1 MSSTTYVGTRYRNVS
16 KSPPGL
22 WPGLC
27 IVGICIPFLVSG
39 VLKAAHPSAA
49 AAEVAGLG
57 LPAATLLAW
66 LTVIVQLVGSFA
78 TIWGGRP
85 IATLGALSLA
95 GFTFLV
101 TFAAHA
107 FWKMPPALQTAE
119 FNVFLEHLSIAGGLL
134 FVAWWKWTEG
144 DRDA

>member
-1 MSSTTYVGTRYRNVS
+1 MSSPTYVGTRYRYVS
-16 KSPPGL
+16 RSTAGL

-78 TIWGGRP
+78 TIWGRRP
-85 IATLGALSLA
+85 IAVLGALSLA
-95 GFTFLV
+95 GFTLLV

-107 FWKMPPALQTAE
+107 FWRMPPALQTAE
-119 FNVFLEHLSIAGGLL
+119 FNVFLEHLSIVGGLL
-134 FVAWWKWTEG
+134 FVAWCKWTAG